1 MIRVPATSAN
11 LGPGFDALG
20 LAVTLYADV
29 GVVGD
34 EDMPEGAEVASGT
47 HPAQVAFA
55 AAGGVGQVWVRT
67 NIPMGRGLGFSGA
80 VRVGGVVAA
89 EVQQHGVE
97 QWLPETSRALELG
110 TELEGHADNV
120 AASLYGGIVAT
131 ANDRAIRIPSPLQP
145 AFVAWV
151 PSFTTST
158 NESRT
163 KLGSVIAFDDA
174 VFNIGRTALLVAA
187 FAAGDVSALRTATED
202 RMHQE
207 VRFSVAQRSRE
218 ALEAGLA
225 ANAWCGWLS
234 GSGPTVALLC
244 DRSSASDV
252 AAALPDDAVVKILEI
267 DQEGARIGTYQL

>member
-20 LAVTLYADV
+20 MAVTLYADV
-29 GVVGD
+29 GVVGVD
-34 EDMPEGAEVASGT
+34 NMPDGAHEADDT
-47 HPAQVAFA
+47 HPAQIAFIR
-55 AAGGVGQVWVRT
+55 AGGNGRVWTTT

-80 VRVGGVVAA
+80 VRIGGVVAA
-89 EVQQHGVE
+89 EVQQRGVDG
-97 QWLPETSRALELG
+97 WSRETSQALVIG

-120 AASLYGGIVAT
+120 AASLFGSIVAT
-131 ANDRAIRIPSPLQP
+131 ADGKVVQIPTPLDP
-145 AFVAWV
+145 VFIAWI

-187 FAAGDVSALRTATED
+187 FAAGDIAALSAATQD
-202 RMHQE
+202 RLHQDI
-207 VRFSVAQRSRE
+207 RFSVAEPSRN
-218 ALEAGLA
+218 ALHAGLA
-225 ANAWCGWLS
+225 AGAWCGWLS

-244 DRSSASDV
+244 ASAYADDIC
-252 AAALPDDAVVKILEI
+252 AALPTDGTAKQLRI
-267 DQEGARIGTYQL
+267 DRDGARILKV

>member
-29 GVVGD
+29 GVVGTD
-34 EDMPEGAEVASGT
+34 HMPDGAQEANDT
-47 HPAQVAFA
+47 HPAQVAFLR
-55 AAGGVGQVWVRT
+55 AGGVGRVWVDT

-80 VRVGGVVAA
+80 VRIGGIVAA
-89 EVQQHGVE
+89 EVQQHGAKAWSPHSS
-97 QWLPETSRALELG
+97 QALIIG

-120 AASLYGGIVAT
+120 AASLYGGVVAT
-131 ANDRAIRIPSPLQP
+131 AAGKVVQIPLAMTPTV
-145 AFVAWV
+145 VAWV

-163 KLGSVIAFDDA
+163 KLGSVIALDDA

-187 FAAGDVSALRTATED
+187 FAAGDVSVLREATQD
-202 RMHQE
+202 RIHQD
-207 VRFSVAQRSRE
+207 VRFSVAARSRD
-218 ALEAGLA
+218 ALEAGLTA
-225 ANAWCGWLS
+225 GAWCGWLS

-244 DRSSASDV
+244 DESSAQSI
-252 AAALPDDAVVKILEI
+252 AGALPDDGVAKVLAIDTSGAQILGE
-267 DQEGARIGTYQL
+267 

>member
-20 LAVTLYADV
+20 VAVTLYADIGIV
-29 GVVGD
+29 GVD
-34 EDMPEGAEVASGT
+34 DMPEDAQEANDT
-47 HPAQVAFA
+47 HPAQVAFLL
-55 AAGGVGQVWVRT
+55 AGGSGRVWTRT

-89 EVQQHGVE
+89 EVQQHGTDN
-97 QWLPETSRALELG
+97 WSPNASRALHIG

-120 AASLYGGIVAT
+120 AASLWGSIVAT
-131 ANDRAIRIPSPLQP
+131 AAGRVVRVPSPLDP
-145 AFVAWV
+145 VFIAWV

-187 FAAGDVSALRTATED
+187 FAAGDIDALRDATQD
-202 RMHQE
+202 RMHQD
-207 VRFSVAQRSRE
+207 VRFSVATRSKE
-218 ALEAGLA
+218 ALEAGLSA
-225 ANAWCGWLS
+225 GAWCGWLS
-234 GSGPTVALLC
+234 GSGPTIALL
-244 DRSSASDV
+244 SDEAHADV
-252 AAALPDDAVVKILEI
+252 ICAALPDDGVAKQLRI
-267 DQEGARIGTYQL
+267 DTEGARIL

>member
-20 LAVTLYADV
+20 MAVTLYADV
-29 GVVGD
+29 GIVGD
-34 EDMPEGAEVASGT
+34 EEMPADALHADDT
-47 HPAQVAFA
+47 HPAQVAFMR
-55 AAGGVGQVWVRT
+55 AGGKGRLWTRT

-80 VRVGGVVAA
+80 VRIGGIVAA
-89 EVQQHGVE
+89 EVQQRGVDA
-97 QWLPETSRALELG
+97 WTRETSRALEIG

-120 AASLYGGIVAT
+120 AASLYGSIVAT
-131 ANDRAIRIPSPLQP
+131 ADGKVVQIPTPLHP
-145 AFVAWV
+145 IFIAWV

-187 FAAGDVSALRTATED
+187 FAAGDVAALSAATQD
-202 RMHQE
+202 RLHQD
-207 VRFSVAQRSRE
+207 VRFSVAEKSRD
-218 ALEAGLA
+218 ALTAGLTA
-225 ANAWCGWLS
+225 GAWCGWLS

-244 DRSSASDV
+244 DEKDADAICAS
-252 AAALPDDAVVKILEI
+252 LPDDGVAKQLRI
-267 DQEGARIGTYQL
+267 DTEGARVTKV